1 MEKREEYQGKMEAQL
16 GEWGKEIDK
25 LKAKADQAADDTRKG
40 YHDEIEDLRAKQA
53 AMQAKLQE
61 LKTSNE
67 GAWGDLKEGLDKSWN
82 EIKDAFNKA
91 ADRFK

>member
-1 MEKREEYQGKMEAQL
+1 MEAQL
-16 GEWGKEIDK
+16 GEWGAEIDK
-25 LKAKADQAADDTRKG
+25 LQAKADKVKEDAKQG
-40 YHDEIEDLRAKQA
+40 YLDQIEDLRAKQA

-61 LKTSNE
+61 LKTSDE

>member
-1 MEKREEYQGKMEAQL
+1 MEKREEYQGKMEAQF

-25 LKAKADQAADDTRKG
+25 LQAKADKAAADTKQG
-40 YHDEIEDLRAKQA
+40 YLDQIKDLRAKQA

-61 LKTSNE
+61 LKTANE

-82 EIKDAFNKA
+82 ETKDAFNKA

>member
-25 LKAKADQAADDTRKG
+25 LQAKADQAKEDAKQG
-40 YHDEIEDLRAKQA
+40 YLDQVKDLRAKQA
-53 AMQAKLQE
+53 AMKAKLHE
-61 LKTSNE
+61 LKTANE
-67 GAWGDLKEGLDKSWN
+67 GAWGYLKEGVDKSWN
-82 EIKDAFNKA
+82 ETKDAFNKA

>member
-1 MEKREEYQGKMEAQL
+1 
-16 GEWGKEIDK
+16 
-25 LKAKADQAADDTRKG
+25 
-40 YHDEIEDLRAKQA
+40 
-53 AMQAKLQE
+53 MQAKLQE

-67 GAWGDLKEGLDKSWN
+67 GAWGDLKEGVDKSWN

>member
-25 LKAKADQAADDTRKG
+25 LQAKADQAKEDAKQG
-40 YHDEIEDLRAKQA
+40 YLDQVKDLRAKQA
-53 AMQAKLQE
+53 AMKAKLHE
-61 LKTSNE
+61 LKTANE
-67 GAWGDLKEGLDKSWN
+67 GAWGDLKEGVDKSWN
-82 EIKDAFNKA
+82 ETKDAFNKA

>member
-1 MEKREEYQGKMEAQL
+1 MENREEYQGKMEAQL

-25 LKAKADQAADDTRKG
+25 LQAKADQAKEDAKQG
-40 YHDEIEDLRAKQA
+40 YLDQVKDLRAKQA

-61 LKTSNE
+61 LKAANE
-67 GAWGDLKEGLDKSWN
+67 GAWGDLKEGVDRSWN

-91 ADRFK
+91 AARFK

>member
-25 LKAKADQAADDTRKG
+25 LQAKADKAAADTKQG
-40 YHDEIEDLRAKQA
+40 YYDQIEDLRSKQA
-53 AMQAKLQE
+53 AMQAKLHE
-61 LKTSNE
+61 LKTANE
-67 GAWGDLKEGLDKSWN
+67 SAWGDLKEGVDRSWN

-91 ADRFK
+91 AARFK